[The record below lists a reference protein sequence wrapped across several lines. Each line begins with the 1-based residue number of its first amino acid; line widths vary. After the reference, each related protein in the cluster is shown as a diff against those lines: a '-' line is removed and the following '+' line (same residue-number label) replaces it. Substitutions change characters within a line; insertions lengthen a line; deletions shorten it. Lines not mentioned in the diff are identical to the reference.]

1 MIDILWRYY
10 TVVLGRKTNDLERYT
25 KEEEYMSNITL
36 RIVNE
41 SGDTI
46 MNSLSEAQLR
56 QEISTL
62 DNEKWIFVDGRM
74 VNRGELA
81 NVEVADNATVIVTP
95 KIVAGRA

>member
-1 MIDILWRYY
+1 
-10 TVVLGRKTNDLERYT
+10 
-25 KEEEYMSNITL
+25 MSNITL

-74 VNRGELA
+74 VNRSELA
-81 NVEVADNATVIVTP
+81 KVEVADNATVIVTP

>member
-1 MIDILWRYY
+1 
-10 TVVLGRKTNDLERYT
+10 
-25 KEEEYMSNITL
+25 MSNITL

-74 VNRGELA
+74 VNRSELA

-95 KIVAGRA
+95 KIVPGRA

>member
-1 MIDILWRYY
+1 
-10 TVVLGRKTNDLERYT
+10 
-25 KEEEYMSNITL
+25 MSNITL

-74 VNRGELA
+74 VNRSELS
-81 NVEVADNATVIVTP
+81 NVELADNATVIVTP

>member
-1 MIDILWRYY
+1 
-10 TVVLGRKTNDLERYT
+10 
-25 KEEEYMSNITL
+25 MSNITL

-62 DNEKWIFVDGRM
+62 DNDKWIFVDGRM
-74 VNRGELA
+74 VNRSELA

>member
-1 MIDILWRYY
+1 MISNAD
-10 TVVLGRKTNDLERYT
+10 

-74 VNRGELA
+74 VNRSELA
-81 NVEVADNATVIVTP
+81 NVEGADNATVIVTP

>member
-1 MIDILWRYY
+1 
-10 TVVLGRKTNDLERYT
+10 
-25 KEEEYMSNITL
+25 MSNITL

-62 DNEKWIFVDGRM
+62 DNDKWIFVDGRM
-74 VNRGELA
+74 VNRSELA

-95 KIVAGRA
+95 KIVAGRV

>member
-1 MIDILWRYY
+1 
-10 TVVLGRKTNDLERYT
+10 
-25 KEEEYMSNITL
+25 MSNITL

-62 DNEKWIFVDGRM
+62 DNEKLIFVDGRM
-74 VNRGELA
+74 VNRSELA

>member
-1 MIDILWRYY
+1 MCIRD
-10 TVVLGRKTNDLERYT
+10 
-25 KEEEYMSNITL
+25 
-36 RIVNE
+36 
-41 SGDTI
+41 
-46 MNSLSEAQLR
+46 SLSEAQLR

-74 VNRGELA
+74 VNRSELA

>member
-1 MIDILWRYY
+1 
-10 TVVLGRKTNDLERYT
+10 
-25 KEEEYMSNITL
+25 MSNITL

-62 DNEKWIFVDGRM
+62 DNEKWIFVDDRM
-74 VNRGELA
+74 VNRSELA

>member
-1 MIDILWRYY
+1 
-10 TVVLGRKTNDLERYT
+10 
-25 KEEEYMSNITL
+25 MSNITL

-62 DNEKWIFVDGRM
+62 DNDKWIFVDGRM
-74 VNRGELA
+74 VNRLSL
-81 NVEVADNATVIVTP
+81 IH
-95 KIVAGRA
+95 I

>member
-1 MIDILWRYY
+1 
-10 TVVLGRKTNDLERYT
+10 
-25 KEEEYMSNITL
+25 MSNITL

-74 VNRGELA
+74 VNRSELA

-95 KIVAGRA
+95 KIVAGRV

>member
-1 MIDILWRYY
+1 
-10 TVVLGRKTNDLERYT
+10 
-25 KEEEYMSNITL
+25 MSNITL

-62 DNEKWIFVDGRM
+62 DNDKWIFVDGRM
-74 VNRGELA
+74 VNRSELA
-81 NVEVADNATVIVTP
+81 NVEVADNATVYVTP
-95 KIVAGRA
+95 KIVAGRV

>member
-1 MIDILWRYY
+1 MIS
-10 TVVLGRKTNDLERYT
+10 NAN

-74 VNRGELA
+74 VNRSELA

-95 KIVAGRA
+95 KIVAGRV

>member
-1 MIDILWRYY
+1 
-10 TVVLGRKTNDLERYT
+10 
-25 KEEEYMSNITL
+25 MSNITL

-62 DNEKWIFVDGRM
+62 GNEKWIFVDGRM
-74 VNRGELA
+74 VNRSELA

>member
-1 MIDILWRYY
+1 MR
-10 TVVLGRKTNDLERYT
+10 
-25 KEEEYMSNITL
+25 NITL

-74 VNRGELA
+74 VNRTELA

-95 KIVAGRA
+95 KIVAGRV

>member
-1 MIDILWRYY
+1 
-10 TVVLGRKTNDLERYT
+10 
-25 KEEEYMSNITL
+25 MSNITL

-56 QEISTL
+56 KEISTL

-74 VNRGELA
+74 VNRSELA

>member
-1 MIDILWRYY
+1 M
-10 TVVLGRKTNDLERYT
+10 TT
-25 KEEEYMSNITL
+25 KEKNTEEEDMSNITL

-46 MNSLSEAQLR
+46 MNSLSDSQLR
-56 QEISTL
+56 QEISKL

-74 VNRGELA
+74 VNRNEMA
-81 NVEVADNATVIVTP
+81 HIEMADNATVIVTP

>member
-1 MIDILWRYY
+1 MISNAD
-10 TVVLGRKTNDLERYT
+10 

-74 VNRGELA
+74 VNRSELA

>member
-1 MIDILWRYY
+1 M
-10 TVVLGRKTNDLERYT
+10 TTNEKHTEVED
-25 KEEEYMSNITL
+25 MSNITL
-36 RIVNE
+36 RIVN
-41 SGDTI
+41 STGDTI

-74 VNRGELA
+74 VSRNELA
-81 NVEVADNATVIVTP
+81 NVNVADNATVIVTP

>member
-1 MIDILWRYY
+1 MISNAD
-10 TVVLGRKTNDLERYT
+10 

-74 VNRGELA
+74 VNRSELA

-95 KIVAGRA
+95 KIVAGRV

>member
-1 MIDILWRYY
+1 
-10 TVVLGRKTNDLERYT
+10 
-25 KEEEYMSNITL
+25 MSNITL

-46 MNSLSEAQLR
+46 MDSLSEAQLR

>member
-1 MIDILWRYY
+1 
-10 TVVLGRKTNDLERYT
+10 
-25 KEEEYMSNITL
+25 MSNITL

-74 VNRGELA
+74 VNRSELA
-81 NVEVADNATVIVTP
+81 NVEVADNATVYVTP
-95 KIVAGRA
+95 KIVAGRV

>member
-1 MIDILWRYY
+1 
-10 TVVLGRKTNDLERYT
+10 
-25 KEEEYMSNITL
+25 MSNITL

-46 MNSLSEAQLR
+46 MDSLSEAQLR

-74 VNRGELA
+74 VNRSELA
-81 NVEVADNATVIVTP
+81 NVEVANNATVIVTP

>member
-1 MIDILWRYY
+1 
-10 TVVLGRKTNDLERYT
+10 
-25 KEEEYMSNITL
+25 MSNITL
-36 RIVNE
+36 CIVNE

-74 VNRGELA
+74 VNRSELA

>member
-1 MIDILWRYY
+1 
-10 TVVLGRKTNDLERYT
+10 
-25 KEEEYMSNITL
+25 MSNITL

-74 VNRGELA
+74 VNRSELA

>member
-1 MIDILWRYY
+1 
-10 TVVLGRKTNDLERYT
+10 
-25 KEEEYMSNITL
+25 MSNITL
-36 RIVNE
+36 RIVND

-74 VNRGELA
+74 VNRSELA

>member
-1 MIDILWRYY
+1 
-10 TVVLGRKTNDLERYT
+10 
-25 KEEEYMSNITL
+25 MSNITL

-74 VNRGELA
+74 VNRSELV

-95 KIVAGRA
+95 KIVAGRV

>member
-1 MIDILWRYY
+1 
-10 TVVLGRKTNDLERYT
+10 
-25 KEEEYMSNITL
+25 MSNITL

-46 MNSLSEAQLR
+46 MDSLSEAQLR

-74 VNRGELA
+74 VSRNELA

-95 KIVAGRA
+95 KIVAGHA

>member
-1 MIDILWRYY
+1 
-10 TVVLGRKTNDLERYT
+10 
-25 KEEEYMSNITL
+25 MSNITL

-74 VNRGELA
+74 VNRSELA
-81 NVEVADNATVIVTP
+81 NVEVANNATVIVTP

>member
-1 MIDILWRYY
+1 
-10 TVVLGRKTNDLERYT
+10 
-25 KEEEYMSNITL
+25 MSNITL

-95 KIVAGRA
+95 KIVAGCA

>member
-1 MIDILWRYY
+1 
-10 TVVLGRKTNDLERYT
+10 
-25 KEEEYMSNITL
+25 MSNITL

-46 MNSLSEAQLR
+46 MDSLSEAQLR

-74 VNRGELA
+74 VNRNELA

>member
-1 MIDILWRYY
+1 MIS
-10 TVVLGRKTNDLERYT
+10 NAN

-74 VNRGELA
+74 VNRSELA
-81 NVEVADNATVIVTP
+81 NVEVAENATVIVTP
-95 KIVAGRA
+95 KIVAGRV

>member
-1 MIDILWRYY
+1 
-10 TVVLGRKTNDLERYT
+10 
-25 KEEEYMSNITL
+25 MSNIRL

-74 VNRGELA
+74 VNRTELA

-95 KIVAGRA
+95 KIVAGRV

>member
-1 MIDILWRYY
+1 
-10 TVVLGRKTNDLERYT
+10 
-25 KEEEYMSNITL
+25 MSNITL